1 MPSWLLAL
9 AMSIA
14 VVIPASAAET
24 APLPQLEDSK
34 SYFLTNYDVNKPF
47 SLTFSLTFS
56 QVIDSREPQMG
67 NIEITLLK
75 GGVLRCEGDYAYVA
89 LAADEGWKLY
99 DGPQDVA
106 YFADRGIR
114 ITPTVRMENTDT
126 DSSKYT
132 QGYTWQFD
140 RPGTYVINAGCA
152 FYKDPEFQKFT
163 VKVLDRRPD
172 VPSLNF
178 VDVPADAYCV
188 MPVTWAL
195 ASGITTGTSETT
207 FSPDAI
213 CTRAQ
218 IVTFLYRFLG

>member
-34 SYFLTNYDVNKPF
+34 SYFLTNYDVNKP
-47 SLTFSLTFS
+47 FSLTFS